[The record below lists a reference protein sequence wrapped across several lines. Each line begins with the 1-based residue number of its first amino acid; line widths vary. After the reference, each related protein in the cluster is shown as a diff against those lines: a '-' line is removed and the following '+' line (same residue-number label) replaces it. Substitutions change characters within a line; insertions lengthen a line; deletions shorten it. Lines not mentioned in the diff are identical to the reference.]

1 MEKLTVTE
9 PESDVTV
16 DIDID
21 RLHREICRQ
30 GITGGDAEDVPNF
43 YLAALAIGTRDE
55 YDINETLM
63 EFIRNSEELD
73 VSKDAADRIEDLL
86 R

>member
-1 MEKLTVTE
+1 MESLTVTE

-16 DIDID
+16 EIDID

-30 GITGGDAEDVPNF
+30 GITEGDTEDVPNF
-43 YLAALAIGTRDE
+43 YLAALAIGTRDDYTIE
-55 YDINETLM
+55 ETLL
-63 EFIRNSEELD
+63 EFIRNSSEVGVERET
-73 VSKDAADRIEDLL
+73 ADEIEALL

>member
-1 MEKLTVTE
+1 MESLTITQ
-9 PESDVTV
+9 PDSDVTV
-16 DIDID
+16 EVDID
-21 RLHREICRQ
+21 RLHRELCRQ
-30 GITGGDAEDVPNF
+30 GITEGDAEDVPNF
-43 YLAALAIGTRDE
+43 YLAALAIGTRDD
-55 YDINETLM
+55 YTLNETLM